1 VLRAQP
7 RAHVNRKNNDMAK
20 FAFLIEMKAK
30 PGKEADVEAF
40 LAKEASLVKDEA
52 GTLTWHASKVDGEP
66 GVYRVF
72 DTFVDEAAGE
82 AQMSGPPG
90 QEFVERA
97 DDLFVET
104 KVDRLQ
110 VIIHK

>member
-1 VLRAQP
+1 
-7 RAHVNRKNNDMAK
+7 MSK

-40 LAKEASLVKDEA
+40 LAKEASLVKGEA
-52 GTLTWHASKVDGEP
+52 GTLTWHGSKVEGET

-72 DTFVDEAAGE
+72 DSFIDEAAGE
-82 AQMSGPPG
+82 AHMAGPPG

-97 DDLFVET
+97 DDLFSET
-104 KVDRLQ
+104 KVFRLQ
-110 VIIHK
+110 VIAYK